1 MTISQA
7 KVLAQE
13 ESGYGQII
21 KQVLATSLD
30 NRELI
35 VEKFPRLNRF
45 LTGYDLENVLQARN
59 SEAGELNT
67 FDLSRL
73 ITGSEG
79 SLAFVCQAKLN
90 ITPISPAKTLI
101 NI

>member
-90 ITPISPAKTLI
+90 ITPQLVQQKP
-101 NI
+101 